1 LEKFQ
6 NGDKLRISKFLA
18 SKNIGSR
25 KDIEKFI
32 IEKRISLNGVIIT
45 TPITFVEETDLI
57 YLDKKLIN
65 TKPKLEILKYYKPIG
80 FITSHKKQDKR
91 QIIFEN
97 LPDKYKNYKTAGRL
111 DYNSEGLLILSSDG
125 EVTRKLELPENKFQR
140 KYEVTISGN
149 FKIRNLQMISSG
161 IKINNI
167 LYKPFKY
174 SIKSNTKNSVILEL
188 ILLEGKNREIR
199 KLMDYIKL
207 KIKKLKRI
215 EYGPFKLNELKPGE
229 IHSATKA
236 EINNYINNTTI

>member
-1 LEKFQ
+1 MEKFQ

-32 IEKRISLNGVIIT
+32 VT

-97 LPDKYKNYKTAGRL
+97 LPVKYKNYKTAGRL

-149 FKIRNLQMISSG
+149 FKSRNLQMISSG

-229 IHSATKA
+229 IHSATKG